1 MVKTAEQKSRDR
13 YRVLLLA
20 GKTPRTYNET
30 NRKILEEVLAT
41 INAGKPDVQEV
52 AEQTAET
59 DAAHIHS
66 ASASSSGVTPAAQEE
81 TPLIQAVAPE
91 ALGFNEPEE
100 TTKQEQTTRPE
111 ETAEPENHQVAM
123 PVLPQAFGPPVP
135 EEPKTRAQ
143 RPLKRP
149 RPEPDVGADCPWGDA
164 NFKRVQEAAVEH
176 TRLVAAAYAADQAV
190 QAERAERREQDMAER
205 RARVLQQM
213 DSECRRCEECVDM
226 DYLVLG
232 PGADLMCS
240 KHARRHSEL
249 VLRQTDAATAGAVSL
264 A

>member
-135 EEPKTRAQ
+135 EEPKTRAR

-149 RPEPDVGADCPWGDA
+149 RPEPDVEADCPWV
-164 NFKRVQEAAVEH
+164 NVRRILEAEQLERRRQFNAEFE
-176 TRLVAAAYAADQAV
+176 ADQAFFCSA
-190 QAERAERREQDMAER
+190 QAHREQYTAA
-205 RARVLQQM
+205 RAKRAL
-213 DSECRRCEECVDM
+213 
-226 DYLVLG
+226 
-232 PGADLMCS
+232 
-240 KHARRHSEL
+240 HSDG
-249 VLRQTDAATAGAVSL
+249 R
-264 A
+264 